1 MRRANEARLYAL
13 TTATACAL
21 ALLAGVIG
29 APTRAVMQNL
39 VFDQYQ
45 RWKPRPYAFDQ
56 PVRIVLIDEES
67 LKRLGQWPWPRE
79 RLAALVE
86 ALKGA
91 GAAAIAFDFLF
102 AEKDR
107 ADANAATGQTPD
119 DVFARAIDG
128 APVVLGSFVSEAPS
142 GPGGSVKAGFVTAG
156 DDATKFLTPSPGAL
170 APLSQLAQHAA
181 GVGFLNWRPDT
192 DRVVRRVPL
201 ILNVDGA
208 LHPSLAMEALRV
220 AQGAST
226 YIVKSS
232 NASGETA
239 FGEVYGVLAI
249 RNGDLTIDTDPAGDI
264 RVYFARPD
272 PRRSIPAWKVLE
284 PGADLSGLRGAIVF
298 VGASAATLSDIVA
311 TPLTPVMPGVE
322 AHAQI
327 VEQLLS
333 GQTLR
338 RPDWAPS
345 AEWIATALICAAL
358 VATTWMLAPYL
369 AALVFAAVVGAI
381 VAVSW
386 FAFSRHG
393 VLIEPTYPAFSAA
406 AVYFTGVSTLY
417 AVKRHQEREIRSA
430 FGRFV
435 SPAVVARLAEMP
447 GALEL
452 GGLQREL
459 TLLFCDIRSFTTISE
474 GFNASEL
481 THFLNEYLTPMTD
494 AILDREGTID
504 KYMGDAIMAFWN
516 APLDDPEHAAHAV
529 ESALTMRE
537 TLVALNEGWRE
548 PRRGRGAPIQAGA
561 VRHWAQFGRVLRRQ
575 SGLAAPI
582 RLFGD
587 RRRSERRLATRRRLQ
602 DFRGRHYRQRDGPF
616 RGIRFRLA
624 RDRFRPGQGQDAPG
638 RALRARGRRGAC
650 PRRRVRGAE
659 PPPRGD
665 ARGLSEPGLRR
676 CDFHG
681 EGSRSPRACRGSR
694 PLLVQLAPVRPIGRK
709 RPGPRLAPCDRARRK
724 ISADLKTRSVPRGP
738 RGALGRSR
746 HRACRS
752 GRRPPPDFART
763 DRPVGRQTRSR
774 RS

>member
-1 MRRANEARLYAL
+1 M
-13 TTATACAL
+13 T
-21 ALLAGVIG
+21 
-29 APTRAVMQNL
+29 
-39 VFDQYQ
+39 
-45 RWKPRPYAFDQ
+45 
-56 PVRIVLIDEES
+56 
-67 LKRLGQWPWPRE
+67 
-79 RLAALVE
+79 E

-91 GAAAIAFDFLF
+91 GAAAVAFDFLF

-107 ADANAATGQTPD
+107 ADARAATGQSPD
-119 DVFARAIDG
+119 DVFAHAIDG
-128 APVVLGSFVSEAPS
+128 APVVLGSFVSEAPN
-142 GPGGSVKAGFVTAG
+142 GAGGSVKAGFVTAG

-170 APLSQLAQHAA
+170 APLSELAQHAA
-181 GVGFLNWRPDT
+181 GVGFLNWRPDS
-192 DRVVRRVPL
+192 DRVVRHVPL

-226 YIVKSS
+226 YVVKSS

-249 RNGDLTIDTDPAGDI
+249 RNGDVT
-264 RVYFARPD
+264 
-272 PRRSIPAWKVLE
+272 SIPIPSEISGSISRGPIRAARSRRGRFST
-284 PGADLSGLRGAIVF
+284 PGADLSDLRGAIVF
-298 VGASAATLSDIVA
+298 VGASAALLSDIVA
-311 TPLTPVMPGVE
+311 TPLSASMPGVE

-333 GQTLR
+333 GQTLT

-345 AEWIATALICAAL
+345 AEWMATALICAAL
-358 VATTWMLAPYL
+358 VATTWILAPYL
-369 AALVFAAVVGAI
+369 AALVFAAIVGAI

-393 VLIEPTYPAFSAA
+393 LLIEPTYPAFSAA

-529 ESALTMRE
+529 KSALTMRE
-537 TLVALNEGWRE
+537 TLAALNARWRE
-548 PRRGRGAPIQAGA
+548 RAEAEGRPFKPVRFGIGLNSGECCVGNLGSLRRFDYSAIGDEVNVASRLEGACKIFEVDIIGSETVRSEAPDFAWLEIDSVLVKGKTRPVGLYALAGDAALARGDAFAELSRLHAAMLAAYRNRDFAGA
-561 VRHWAQFGRVLRRQ
+561 VAMAKQAAALAPEAVRGLYSYNLRRFAQ
-575 SGLAAPI
+575 LAESA
-582 RLFGD
+582 
-587 RRRSERRLATRRRLQ
+587 Q
-602 DFRGRHYRQRDGPF
+602 DPDW
-616 RGIRFRLA
+616 
-624 RDRFRPGQGQDAPG
+624 
-638 RALRARGRRGAC
+638 
-650 PRRRVRGAE
+650 
-659 PPPRGD
+659 
-665 ARGLSEPGLRR
+665 
-676 CDFHG
+676 
-681 EGSRSPRACRGSR
+681 R
-694 PLLVQLAPVRPIGRK
+694 PLI
-709 RPGPRLAPCDRARRK
+709 
-724 ISADLKTRSVPRGP
+724 
-738 RGALGRSR
+738 AL
-746 HRACRS
+746 
-752 GRRPPPDFART
+752 DEK
-763 DRPVGRQTRSR
+763 
-774 RS
+774 

>member
-13 TTATACAL
+13 TTATACML
-21 ALLAGVIG
+21 ALLAGVVG
-29 APTRAVMQNL
+29 APARAVMQNL

-86 ALKGA
+86 TLKHA

-107 ADANAATGQTPD
+107 GDANAATGKTPD

-142 GPGGSVKAGFVTAG
+142 GHGGSVKAGFVTAG

-181 GVGFLNWRPDT
+181 GVGFLNWRPDS

-249 RNGDLTIDTDPAGDI
+249 RNGALTIDTDPAGDI

-284 PGADLSGLRGAIVF
+284 PGADLSDLRGAIVF

-345 AEWIATALICAAL
+345 SEWIATAFICAAL

-430 FGRFV
+430 FGQFV

-494 AILDREGTID
+494 AILDREGTVD

-516 APLDDPEHAAHAV
+516 APLDDPDHAAHAV

-537 TLVALNEGWRE
+537 TLVTLNEGWRDRAE
-548 PRRGRGAPIQAGA
+548 ADGRTFKP
-561 VRHWAQFGRVLRRQ
+561 VRFGIGLN
-575 SGLAAPI
+575 SGECCVGNL
-582 RLFGD
+582 GS
-587 RRRSERRLATRRRLQ
+587 RRRFDYSAIGDEVNVASRLE
-602 DFRGRHYRQRDGPF
+602 
-616 RGIRFRLA
+616 
-624 RDRFRPGQGQDAPG
+624 
-638 RALRARGRRGAC
+638 GAC
-650 PRRRVRGAE
+650 KIFEVDIIGSETVR
-659 PPPRGD
+659 
-665 ARGLSEPGLRR
+665 SE
-676 CDFHG
+676 
-681 EGSRSPRACRGSR
+681 A
-694 PLLVQLAPVRPIGRK
+694 
-709 RPGPRLAPCDRARRK
+709 
-724 ISADLKTRSVPRGP
+724 
-738 RGALGRSR
+738 
-746 HRACRS
+746 
-752 GRRPPPDFART
+752 PDFAWLEINSVLVKGKT
-763 DRPVGRQTRSR
+763 RPVGLYALAGDAALARSDEFADLSRLHAAMLAAYRNRDFADAISMGKEAAARAPAAVRGLYSYNVR
-774 RS
+774 RFGQLAASAQDPDWRPLIALDEK

>member
-1 MRRANEARLYAL
+1 MRRANEARFYAL

-21 ALLAGVIG
+21 ALLAGVVG
-29 APTRAVMQNL
+29 APTRAVMQDL

-56 PVRIVLIDEES
+56 PVRIIAVDDES

-91 GAAAIAFDFLF
+91 GVAAIAFDFLF
-102 AEKDR
+102 SEKDR
-107 ADANAATGQTPD
+107 ADAGAPTGATPD
-119 DVFARAIDG
+119 NVFARAIDG
-128 APVVLGSFVSEAPS
+128 APVILGSFVSEAPN
-142 GPGGSVKAGFVTAG
+142 GAGGSAKAGFVTAG

-170 APLSQLAQHAA
+170 APLSELAQHAA
-181 GVGFLNWRPDT
+181 GVGFLNWRPDS

-239 FGEVYGVLAI
+239 FGEVYGILAI
-249 RNGDLTIDTDPAGDI
+249 RNGDLTIDTNAAGDV
-264 RVYFARPD
+264 RVYFARSD
-272 PRRSIPAWKVLE
+272 PRRSIPAWKALT
-284 PGADLSGLRGAIVF
+284 PGADLSDLRGSIVF
-298 VGASAATLSDIVA
+298 VGASAALLSDIVA
-311 TPLTPVMPGVE
+311 TPLSPAMPGVE

-345 AEWIATALICAAL
+345 AEWMATAVICAAL
-358 VATTWMLAPYL
+358 VATTWILGPYL
-369 AALVFAAVVGAI
+369 AALVYAAVLAAI

-386 FAFSRHG
+386 FAFSRYG
-393 VLIEPTYPAFSAA
+393 LLIEPTYPAFSAA
-406 AVYFTGVSTLY
+406 AVFFTGVSTLY

-447 GALEL
+447 GALQL

-494 AILDREGTID
+494 AILDRMGTVD

-516 APLDDPEHAAHAV
+516 APLDDPDHAAHAV
-529 ESALTMRE
+529 ESALDDARD
-537 TLVALNEGWRE
+537 
-548 PRRGRGAPIQAGA
+548 AGHA
-561 VRHWAQFGRVLRRQ
+561 ER
-575 SGLAAPI
+575 GLA
-582 RLFGD
+582 
-587 RRRSERRLATRRRLQ
+587 Q
-602 DFRGRHYRQRDGPF
+602 
-616 RGIRFRLA
+616 
-624 RDRFRPGQGQDAPG
+624 
-638 RALRARGRRGAC
+638 
-650 PRRRVRGAE
+650 PR
-659 PPPRGD
+659 
-665 ARGLSEPGLRR
+665 
-676 CDFHG
+676 
-681 EGSRSPRACRGSR
+681 
-694 PLLVQLAPVRPIGRK
+694 
-709 RPGPRLAPCDRARRK
+709 
-724 ISADLKTRSVPRGP
+724 
-738 RGALGRSR
+738 
-746 HRACRS
+746 
-752 GRRPPPDFART
+752 
-763 DRPVGRQTRSR
+763 
-774 RS
+774 

>member
-1 MRRANEARLYAL
+1 LLDLDDLAGDKDDMRRANEARFYAL

-21 ALLAGVIG
+21 ALLAGVVG
-29 APTRAVMQNL
+29 APVRAVMQNV

-56 PVRIVLIDEES
+56 PVRIVEIDEES

-79 RLAALVE
+79 RLAALVDT
-86 ALKGA
+86 LKGA
-91 GAAAIAFDFLF
+91 GAAAIAFGFLF

-107 ADANAATGQTPD
+107 ADANAPNGATPD
-119 DVFARAIDG
+119 DAFARAIDG
-128 APVVLGSFVSEAPS
+128 APVILGSFISDSPN
-142 GPGGSVKAGFVTAG
+142 GTTGSVKAGFVTAG

-170 APLSQLAQHAA
+170 APLSELAQHAA

-239 FGEVYGVLAI
+239 FGEVYGVLAV
-249 RNGDLTIDTDPAGDI
+249 RNGNLTIDTDPTGEVK
-264 RVYFARPD
+264 VYFAKPD
-272 PRRSIPAWKVLE
+272 PRRSIPAWKVIA
-284 PGADLSGLRGAIVF
+284 PGADLSDLKGTIVF

-311 TPLTPVMPGVE
+311 TPLSPVMAGVE

-345 AEWIATALICAAL
+345 AEWMATAVICSLL
-358 VATTWMLAPYL
+358 VATTWILGPYL
-369 AALVFAAVVGAI
+369 AALAYAAVLGAI

-406 AVYFTGVSTLY
+406 AVYFSGVSTLY
-417 AVKRHQEREIRSA
+417 AVKRHQEREIRFA

-447 GALEL
+447 GALQL

-494 AILDREGTID
+494 AILDRMGTVD

-516 APLDDPEHAAHAV
+516 APLDDPDHAAHAV
-529 ESALTMRE
+529 ESALEMRE
-537 TLVALNEGWRE
+537 TLVALNEGWRSRAE
-548 PRRGRGAPIQAGA
+548 AEDRPFKP
-561 VRHWAQFGRVLRRQ
+561 VRFGIGLNSGECCVGNLGSLRRFDY
-575 SGLAAPI
+575 SAIGDEVNVAS
-582 RLFGD
+582 RLEGACKIFEVDIIGSETV
-587 RRRSERRLATRRRLQ
+587 RSEA
-602 DFRGRHYRQRDGPF
+602 
-616 RGIRFRLA
+616 
-624 RDRFRPGQGQDAPG
+624 
-638 RALRARGRRGAC
+638 
-650 PRRRVRGAE
+650 
-659 PPPRGD
+659 
-665 ARGLSEPGLRR
+665 
-676 CDFHG
+676 
-681 EGSRSPRACRGSR
+681 
-694 PLLVQLAPVRPIGRK
+694 
-709 RPGPRLAPCDRARRK
+709 
-724 ISADLKTRSVPRGP
+724 
-738 RGALGRSR
+738 
-746 HRACRS
+746 
-752 GRRPPPDFART
+752 PDFAWLEIDSVLVKGKT
-763 DRPVGRQTRSR
+763 RPVGLYALAGDSGVAASDEFADLTRLHSAMLAAYRNRDFADAVSLAKEAAARAPVAVRGLYSYNLR
-774 RS
+774 RFT

>member
-21 ALLAGVIG
+21 ALLAGVVG
-29 APTRAVMQNL
+29 APARAVMQNL

-56 PVRIVLIDEES
+56 PVRIVAIDEES
-67 LKRLGQWPWPRE
+67 LKRLGQWPWPHD

-86 ALKGA
+86 ALKKA
-91 GAAAIAFDFLF
+91 GAASIAFDFLF
-102 AEKDR
+102 SEKDR
-107 ADANAATGQTPD
+107 ADATAPAGDTPD
-119 DVFARAIDG
+119 AAFARSMDDG
-128 APVVLGSFVSEAPS
+128 AVVLGSFVSELPNGVS
-142 GPGGSVKAGFVTAG
+142 GAVKAGFATAG
-156 DDATKFLTPSPGAL
+156 DDAAKFLPSWPGL
-170 APLSQLAQHAA
+170 LSPLPELAQHAA
-181 GVGFLNWRPDT
+181 GIGFLNWRPDA

-201 ILNVDGA
+201 ILNVNGA

-226 YIVKSS
+226 YVVKSL

-239 FGEVYGVLAI
+239 FGQAYGVVAI
-249 RNGDLTIDTDPAGDI
+249 RNGDLTIPTDAGGDI
-264 RVYFARPD
+264 RVYFARAD
-272 PRRSIPAWKVLE
+272 PRRSIPAWKVLD
-284 PGADLSGLRGAIVF
+284 PGTDLSDLRGSIVF
-298 VGASAATLSDIVA
+298 FGASAALLSDIVA
-311 TPLTPVMPGVE
+311 TPLSPAMPGVE

-345 AEWIATALICAAL
+345 AEWMATALICATL
-358 VATTWMLAPYL
+358 VATTWILGPYL
-369 AALVFAAVVGAI
+369 AALVYAAVLAAI

-393 VLIEPTYPAFSAA
+393 LLIEPTYPAFSAA

-417 AVKRHQEREIRSA
+417 AVKRHQERAIRSA

-494 AILDREGTID
+494 AILDRMGTVD

-516 APLDDPEHAAHAV
+516 APLDDADHAAHAV

-537 TLVALNEGWRE
+537 TLVTLNEGWRSRAE
-548 PRRGRGAPIQAGA
+548 ADGRTFKP
-561 VRHWAQFGRVLRRQ
+561 VRFGIGLNSGECCVGNLGSLRRFDY
-575 SGLAAPI
+575 SAIGDEVNVAS
-582 RLFGD
+582 RLEGACKIFEVDITGSETV
-587 RRRSERRLATRRRLQ
+587 RSEA
-602 DFRGRHYRQRDGPF
+602 
-616 RGIRFRLA
+616 
-624 RDRFRPGQGQDAPG
+624 
-638 RALRARGRRGAC
+638 
-650 PRRRVRGAE
+650 
-659 PPPRGD
+659 
-665 ARGLSEPGLRR
+665 
-676 CDFHG
+676 
-681 EGSRSPRACRGSR
+681 
-694 PLLVQLAPVRPIGRK
+694 
-709 RPGPRLAPCDRARRK
+709 
-724 ISADLKTRSVPRGP
+724 
-738 RGALGRSR
+738 
-746 HRACRS
+746 
-752 GRRPPPDFART
+752 PDFAWLEIDSVLVKGKT
-763 DRPVGRQTRSR
+763 RPVGLYALAGDKALARSDEFADLTRLHAAMLAAYRNRDFAGAISMAKEAAARAPAAVRGLYSYNLR
-774 RS
+774 RFTQLAESAQDPDWRPLIALDEK

>member
-21 ALLAGVIG
+21 ALLAGVVG
-29 APTRAVMQNL
+29 APVRAVMQNV

-56 PVRIVLIDEES
+56 PVRIVTIDEES

-86 ALKGA
+86 ALKDA
-91 GAAAIAFDFLF
+91 GAAAVVFDFLF

-107 ADANAATGQTPD
+107 ADAAAPADKTPD
-119 DVFARAIDG
+119 AAFARAMDDE
-128 APVVLGSFVSEAPS
+128 PVVLGSFVPPDLAN
-142 GPGGSVKAGFVTAG
+142 GATGSVKAGFVTAG
-156 DDATKFLTPSPGAL
+156 DDPTKFLTSAPGLLSPL
-170 APLSQLAQHAA
+170 PELAQHAA
-181 GVGFLNWRPDT
+181 GVGFLDWRPDT

-201 ILNVDGA
+201 ILNVNGA
-208 LHPSLAMEALRV
+208 LQPSLAMEALRV

-249 RNGDLTIDTDPAGDI
+249 KDGDVTIPTDAAGDV
-264 RVYFARPD
+264 RVYFAKPD
-272 PRRSIPAWKVLE
+272 PRRSMPAWKVLE
-284 PGADLSGLRGAIVF
+284 PGADLSDVRGSIVF
-298 VGASAATLSDIVA
+298 FGASAATLSDIVA
-311 TPLTPVMPGVE
+311 TPLSPAMPGVE

-327 VEQLLS
+327 VEQILS

-345 AEWIATALICAAL
+345 AEWMATAVICAAI
-358 VATTWMLAPYL
+358 VATTWMLGPYL
-369 AALVFAAVVGAI
+369 AALAYAAMVGAI

-393 VLIEPTYPAFSAA
+393 LLIEPTYPAFSAA

-435 SPAVVARLAEMP
+435 SPAVVGRLAEKMP

-474 GFNASEL
+474 GFDASEL

-504 KYMGDAIMAFWN
+504 KYMGDAIVAFWN
-516 APLDDPEHAAHAV
+516 APLDDPDHATHAV
-529 ESALTMRE
+529 ESALAMRQ
-537 TLVALNEGWRE
+537 TLVTLNESWQSRAEADGGTFK
-548 PRRGRGAPIQAGA
+548 P
-561 VRHWAQFGRVLRRQ
+561 VRFGIGLNTGEACVGNLGSLRRFDY
-575 SGLAAPI
+575 SAIGDEVNVAS
-582 RLFGD
+582 RLEGASKIFQVDIIG
-587 RRRSERRLATRRRLQ
+587 SETTR
-602 DFRGRHYRQRDGPF
+602 
-616 RGIRFRLA
+616 
-624 RDRFRPGQGQDAPG
+624 
-638 RALRARGRRGAC
+638 
-650 PRRRVRGAE
+650 AE
-659 PPPRGD
+659 
-665 ARGLSEPGLRR
+665 A
-676 CDFHG
+676 
-681 EGSRSPRACRGSR
+681 
-694 PLLVQLAPVRPIGRK
+694 
-709 RPGPRLAPCDRARRK
+709 
-724 ISADLKTRSVPRGP
+724 
-738 RGALGRSR
+738 
-746 HRACRS
+746 
-752 GRRPPPDFART
+752 PDFAWLEIDSVLLKNKT
-763 DRPVGRQTRSR
+763 RPVGLYALAGDQAVAASEEFAQLSR
-774 RS
+774 LHAAMLSAYRNRDFADAVAMAKEAAPRAPDAVRGLYAYNLRRFSQLAETAQDPDWRPLIALDEK

>member
-21 ALLAGVIG
+21 ALLAGIVG
-29 APTRAVMQNL
+29 APTRAVIQNL

-56 PVRIVLIDEES
+56 PVRVIAVDDES

-79 RLAALVE
+79 RLATLVD
-86 ALKGA
+86 ALKNA
-91 GAAAIAFDFLF
+91 GAAAIVFDFLF

-107 ADANAATGQTPD
+107 ADASAQNGATPD

-128 APVVLGSFVSEAPS
+128 APVVLGSFVSEAPN
-142 GPGGSVKAGFVTAG
+142 GAPDAAKAGFVTAG
-156 DDATKFLTPSPGAL
+156 DDATKFLTPAPGAL
-170 APLSQLAQHAA
+170 APLSELAKHAA
-181 GVGFLNWRPDT
+181 GVGFLNWRPDS

-201 ILNVDGA
+201 ILNVNGA

-226 YIVKSS
+226 YVVKSS

-249 RNGDLTIDTDPAGDI
+249 RDGDVTIQTDPAGDI

-272 PRRSIPAWKVLE
+272 PRRSIPAWKVFT
-284 PGADLSGLRGAIVF
+284 PGTDLSSLRGSIVF
-298 VGASAATLSDIVA
+298 VGASAALLSDIVA
-311 TPLTPVMPGVE
+311 TPLSAAMPGVE

-327 VEQLLS
+327 VEQLLD
-333 GQTLR
+333 GQTLK

-345 AEWIATALICAAL
+345 AEWMATAVICAIL
-358 VATTWMLAPYL
+358 IATTWFLAPHL
-369 AALVFAAVVGAI
+369 AALMFAAVVAAI
-381 VAVSW
+381 GAVSW

-393 VLIEPTYPAFSAA
+393 VLIEPAYPAFSAA

-459 TLLFCDIRSFTTISE
+459 TVLFCDIRSFTTISE
-474 GFNASEL
+474 GFDAQGL
-481 THFLNEYLTPMTD
+481 TRFLNEYLTPMTD

-516 APLDDPEHAAHAV
+516 APLDDPDHSAHAV
-529 ESALTMRE
+529 ASALAMRE
-537 TLVALNEGWRE
+537 TLVALNEGWRSRAE
-548 PRRGRGAPIQAGA
+548 TDQRTFRP
-561 VRHWAQFGRVLRRQ
+561 VRFGVGLNTGEACVGNLGSLRRFDY
-575 SGLAAPI
+575 SAIGDEVNVAS
-582 RLFGD
+582 RL
-587 RRRSERRLATRRRLQ
+587 E
-602 DFRGRHYRQRDGPF
+602 
-616 RGIRFRLA
+616 
-624 RDRFRPGQGQDAPG
+624 
-638 RALRARGRRGAC
+638 GAC
-650 PRRRVRGAE
+650 KIFQVDIIGSETTRAE
-659 PPPRGD
+659 
-665 ARGLSEPGLRR
+665 
-676 CDFHG
+676 
-681 EGSRSPRACRGSR
+681 
-694 PLLVQLAPVRPIGRK
+694 
-709 RPGPRLAPCDRARRK
+709 
-724 ISADLKTRSVPRGP
+724 
-738 RGALGRSR
+738 AL
-746 HRACRS
+746 
-752 GRRPPPDFART
+752 DFAWLEIDSVLVKGKT
-763 DRPVGRQTRSR
+763 RPVGLYALAGDPALAGSEEFAELSR
-774 RS
+774 LHAAMLAAYRNRNFADAAALAKEAAPRAPDAVRGLYSYNLRRFSQLAESAQDPDWRPVIALDEK

>member
-1 MRRANEARLYAL
+1 MRRAHEARLYAL

-21 ALLAGVIG
+21 ALLAGIAG
-29 APTRAVMQNL
+29 APVRAVMQNV

-45 RWKPRPYAFDQ
+45 RWKPRPYAFDE
-56 PVRIVLIDEES
+56 PVRIVAIDDES

-79 RLAALVE
+79 RLAALVDN
-86 ALKGA
+86 LKRA
-91 GAAAIAFDFLF
+91 GAAAIVFDFLF
-102 AEKDR
+102 SEKDR
-107 ADANAATGQTPD
+107 ADASAAAGKTPD

-128 APVVLGSFVSEAPS
+128 APVVLGSFVSDLPNGAS
-142 GPGGSVKAGFVTAG
+142 GAVKAGFAVAG
-156 DDATKFLTPSPGAL
+156 DDPTKFLTRAPGL
-170 APLSQLAQHAA
+170 LTPLPELAQHAA
-181 GVGFLNWRPDT
+181 GVGFLNWRPDA

-201 ILNVDGA
+201 ILNVNGA

-239 FGEVYGVLAI
+239 FGEVYGVIAI
-249 RNGDLTIDTDPAGDI
+249 KNGDLTIPTDPAGDV

-272 PRRSIPAWKVLE
+272 PRRSIPAWKALE
-284 PGADLSGLRGAIVF
+284 PGADLSAVRGSIVF
-298 VGASAATLSDIVA
+298 VGASAALLSDIVA
-311 TPLTPVMPGVE
+311 TPLSPAMPGVE

-333 GQTLR
+333 GQTLT

-345 AEWIATALICAAL
+345 AEWIATAFICAAL
-358 VATTWMLAPYL
+358 VATTWILAPNL
-369 AALVFAAVVGAI
+369 AALAFAAVVGAI

-459 TLLFCDIRSFTTISE
+459 TLLFCDIRSFTTLSE

-494 AILDREGTID
+494 AILDRMGTVD

-516 APLDDPEHAAHAV
+516 APLDDPDHAAHAV

-537 TLVALNEGWRE
+537 TLVKLNERWLSRAE
-548 PRRGRGAPIQAGA
+548 ADGRAFKP
-561 VRHWAQFGRVLRRQ
+561 VRFGVGLNSGECCVGNLGSLRRFDY
-575 SGLAAPI
+575 SAIGDEVNVAS
-582 RLFGD
+582 RL
-587 RRRSERRLATRRRLQ
+587 E
-602 DFRGRHYRQRDGPF
+602 
-616 RGIRFRLA
+616 
-624 RDRFRPGQGQDAPG
+624 
-638 RALRARGRRGAC
+638 GAC
-650 PRRRVRGAE
+650 KIFQVDIIGSETVRAE
-659 PPPRGD
+659 
-665 ARGLSEPGLRR
+665 A
-676 CDFHG
+676 
-681 EGSRSPRACRGSR
+681 
-694 PLLVQLAPVRPIGRK
+694 
-709 RPGPRLAPCDRARRK
+709 
-724 ISADLKTRSVPRGP
+724 
-738 RGALGRSR
+738 
-746 HRACRS
+746 
-752 GRRPPPDFART
+752 PDFAWLEIDSVLVKGKT
-763 DRPVGRQTRSR
+763 RPVGLYTLAGDQALARSDDFADLSRLHAAMLAAYR
-774 RS
+774 RRDFVGAISMAKEAAACAPEAVRGLYAYNLRRFAQLAETAQDPDWRPLIALDEK

>member
-21 ALLAGVIG
+21 ALLAGVVG

-56 PVRIVLIDEES
+56 PVRIVAIDDES
-67 LKRLGQWPWPRE
+67 LRRLGQWPWPRE
-79 RLAALVE
+79 RLAALVG

-91 GAAAIAFDFLF
+91 GAAAVAFDFLLS
-102 AEKDR
+102 EKDR
-107 ADANAATGQTPD
+107 ADATAPADNTPD
-119 DVFARAIDG
+119 AAFARSMDDE
-128 APVVLGSFVSEAPS
+128 PVVLGSFVTELPNGAT
-142 GPGGSVKAGFVTAG
+142 GSTKAGFVTAG
-156 DDATKFLTPSPGAL
+156 DDAAKFLTPWPGLLSPVTE
-170 APLSQLAQHAA
+170 LAQHAA
-181 GVGFLNWRPDT
+181 GVGFLNWRPDA

-201 ILNVDGA
+201 ILNVNGV
-208 LHPSLAMEALRV
+208 LQPSLAMEALRV
-220 AQGAST
+220 AQGATT

-249 RNGDLTIDTDPAGDI
+249 RNGDLTIPTDASGDV

-272 PRRSIPAWKVLE
+272 PRRSIPAWKALE
-284 PGADLSGLRGAIVF
+284 PGADLSDVRGSIVF
-298 VGASAATLSDIVA
+298 IGASAALLSDIVA
-311 TPLTPVMPGVE
+311 TPLSPSMPGVE

-345 AEWIATALICAAL
+345 AEWMATAVICATL
-358 VATTWMLAPYL
+358 VATTWILGPYL
-369 AALVFAAVVGAI
+369 AALAYAAVLAAI

-393 VLIEPTYPAFSAA
+393 LLIEPTYPVFSAA

-417 AVKRHQEREIRSA
+417 AVKRHQERSIRSA

-452 GGLQREL
+452 GGLQRQL

-516 APLDDPEHAAHAV
+516 APLDDPDHAAHAV
-529 ESALTMRE
+529 ESALNMRE
-537 TLVALNEGWRE
+537 TLVTLNENWRE
-548 PRRGRGAPIQAGA
+548 RAEADGRPFKP
-561 VRHWAQFGRVLRRQ
+561 VRFGIGLNSGECCVGNLGSLRRFDY
-575 SGLAAPI
+575 SAIGDEVNVAS
-582 RLFGD
+582 RLEGACKIFEVDVIGSETV
-587 RRRSERRLATRRRLQ
+587 RSEA
-602 DFRGRHYRQRDGPF
+602 
-616 RGIRFRLA
+616 
-624 RDRFRPGQGQDAPG
+624 
-638 RALRARGRRGAC
+638 
-650 PRRRVRGAE
+650 
-659 PPPRGD
+659 
-665 ARGLSEPGLRR
+665 
-676 CDFHG
+676 
-681 EGSRSPRACRGSR
+681 
-694 PLLVQLAPVRPIGRK
+694 
-709 RPGPRLAPCDRARRK
+709 
-724 ISADLKTRSVPRGP
+724 
-738 RGALGRSR
+738 
-746 HRACRS
+746 
-752 GRRPPPDFART
+752 PDFAWLEIDSVLVKGKT
-763 DRPVGRQTRSR
+763 RPVGLYALAGDPTLAQSDEFADLTRVHSAMLAAYRNRDFAGAISMAKEAAARAPTAVRGLYSYNLR
-774 RS
+774 RFGQLAESVQDADWRPLIALDEK

>member
-1 MRRANEARLYAL
+1 VPADGKDSMRRASEARLYAL
-13 TTATACAL
+13 TTTTVCAL
-21 ALLAGVIG
+21 ALLAGIVG
-29 APTRAVMQNL
+29 APVRAVMQDL

-45 RWKPRPYAFDQ
+45 RWQPRPYSFDQ
-56 PVRIVLIDEES
+56 PVRVIEIDEES

-86 ALKGA
+86 ALKNA

-102 AEKDR
+102 SEKDR
-107 ADANAATGQTPD
+107 DDSAAPAGQTPD
-119 DVFARAIDG
+119 SAFAHAIDG
-128 APVVLGSFVSEAPS
+128 APVVLGSFVSDAPNNAA
-142 GPGGSVKAGFVTAG
+142 GSAKAGFVTAG

-170 APLSQLAQHAA
+170 APLSELAQHAA
-181 GVGFLNWRPDT
+181 GVGFLNWRADS

-239 FGEVYGVLAI
+239 FGEVYGVLQV
-249 RNGDLTIDTDPAGDI
+249 RNGNVTMDTDAAGEI
-264 RVYFARPD
+264 RVYFASPD
-272 PRRSIPAWKVLE
+272 QRRSIPAWKALA
-284 PGADLSGLRGAIVF
+284 PGADLSDLRGMIVF

-311 TPLTPVMPGVE
+311 TPMSPVMPGVE

-327 VEQLLS
+327 VEQVLG

-338 RPDWAPS
+338 RPDWGPA
-345 AEWIATALICAAL
+345 AEWMATAVLCAAL
-358 VATTWMLAPYL
+358 VATTWALAPQF

-386 FAFSRHG
+386 LAFSRAG
-393 VLIEPTYPAFSAA
+393 LLLEPTYPTFSAA

-452 GGLQREL
+452 GGLQRQL

-494 AILDREGTID
+494 AILDASGTVD
-504 KYMGDAIMAFWN
+504 KYMGDAIVAFWN
-516 APLDDPEHAAHAV
+516 APLDDPDHARHAV
-529 ESALTMRE
+529 DSALSMRR
-537 TLVALNEGWRE
+537 TLVVLNEGWR
-548 PRRGRGAPIQAGA
+548 RRAEADGRSFKPVGFGVGLNTGECCVGNLGSLRRFDYSAIGDEVNVASRLEGACKIFGVDIIGSETTRAEAPDFAWLEIDSVLLKNKTRPVGLYALAGDAELAASDEFAELIRMHSAMLTAYRSRDFAGA
-561 VRHWAQFGRVLRRQ
+561 VSMAKEAAARAPVAVRGLYSYNLRRFSQ
-575 SGLAAPI
+575 LAESA
-582 RLFGD
+582 
-587 RRRSERRLATRRRLQ
+587 
-602 DFRGRHYRQRDGPF
+602 
-616 RGIRFRLA
+616 
-624 RDRFRPGQGQDAPG
+624 QDA
-638 RALRARGRRGAC
+638 
-650 PRRRVRGAE
+650 
-659 PPPRGD
+659 D
-665 ARGLSEPGLRR
+665 W
-676 CDFHG
+676 
-681 EGSRSPRACRGSR
+681 R
-694 PLLVQLAPVRPIGRK
+694 PLI
-709 RPGPRLAPCDRARRK
+709 
-724 ISADLKTRSVPRGP
+724 
-738 RGALGRSR
+738 AL
-746 HRACRS
+746 
-752 GRRPPPDFART
+752 DEK
-763 DRPVGRQTRSR
+763 
-774 RS
+774 